1 MLLHPM
7 EQMLATAHLLHNLEE
22 IQVIVHHLHR
32 LSSIKQLGIA
42 QRVE

>member
-1 MLLHPM
+1 MLLHLM
-7 EQMLATAHLLHNLEE
+7 EEMLATAHLLHNLEE

-32 LSSIKQLGIA
+32 LSSIRQLGIA